1 MQMQRRQLVCGLM
14 TAILAGCS
22 DTGPVADPPVPV
34 ATSAPATGQGGD
46 VSRKISTVPQERRF
60 GGIRLTVP
68 AGWEE
73 VPLKSDMLL
82 AEYKLEGDAG
92 PGRLTLSTAGGGVEA
107 NISRWRGQF
116 SPGEGDPSSAES
128 TLTVDGH
135 EAAVVELFGSFQDGF
150 GGGGVKPGWAMLGVV
165 LPLKQAN
172 FFCKLT
178 GPRATIEAQKEAVL
192 EFVKSAKFED

>member
-1 MQMQRRQLVCGLM
+1 MQVQRRQLVCGLM
-14 TAILAGCS
+14 TAILAGCG
-22 DTGPVADPPVPV
+22 DGGPVVDPPVPV
-34 ATSAPATGQGGD
+34 AKSAQATGQGGD
-46 VSRKISTVPQERRF
+46 VSGEVSTEPQERRF

-116 SPGEGDPSSAES
+116 SPERAI
-128 TLTVDGH
+128 
-135 EAAVVELFGSFQDGF
+135 
-150 GGGGVKPGWAMLGVV
+150 
-165 LPLKQAN
+165 
-172 FFCKLT
+172 
-178 GPRATIEAQKEAVL
+178 PRPRKVR
-192 EFVKSAKFED
+192 

>member
-1 MQMQRRQLVCGLM
+1 MMVQRRQLICGVIA
-14 TAILAGCS
+14 TVLAGCG
-22 DTGPVADPPVPV
+22 DGRPAVDPPVPT
-34 ATSAPATGQGGD
+34 ATSAPTAGQAGEGSEK
-46 VSRKISTVPQERRF
+46 VLSAPQERRF
-60 GGIRLTVP
+60 GGIRMTVP

-82 AEYKLEGDAG
+82 AEYKLEGNAG

-116 SPGEGDPSSAES
+116 TPGEGDPSPVES
-128 TLTVDGH
+128 PLTVDGH

>member
-1 MQMQRRQLVCGLM
+1 MQVQRRQLMCGLV
-14 TAILAGCS
+14 TAVLAGCG

-34 ATSAPATGQGGD
+34 AKSGPAARHGGD
-46 VSRKISTVPQERRF
+46 VSGGGSSAPQERRF

-82 AEYKLEGDAG
+82 AEYKLDGDAG

-128 TLTVDGH
+128 TLMVDGH